1 MNGHVQYKRGK
12 ITSKPSYW
20 NKCRLKDIVLEHKAG
35 IYKNSKYYGIGSNI
49 VGVSNLYD
57 TDSIN
62 GQIFDLVQL
71 SKDELKEYTLKEGD
85 LIYGESSLVKEGIA
99 RTLYVTREGEGTA
112 FAWHTRRF
120 RVDRDII
127 ESRFL
132 NCLLNS
138 PPVRKELM
146 RVATQT
152 ALTGITTKDFFGVMI
167 AYPQKSEQERIAEIL
182 GCWDKAIEK
191 TQKLIRSKQTL
202 KKALMQQLLTGKK
215 RFKEFWGQEW
225 KTFEFADIAT
235 LTKEKYDPRKERVN
249 YKCIELEH
257 IDQESG
263 QLLGHVDSSSQLCI
277 KNRFSKGD
285 VLFGKLRPYLRKYF
299 FANFDGVCSTEI
311 WAIRAKENVCRRK
324 FLFYIIQ
331 SHSFNLAANVTS
343 GTKMPRSDWKYV
355 SEVPFALPSLQEQRK
370 IAAVLNSCD
379 KEIEVLRS
387 KLKVLK
393 QQKKGLMQKLLTGKI
408 RVKV

>member
-1 MNGHVQYKRGK
+1 
-12 ITSKPSYW
+12 
-20 NKCRLKDIVLEHKAG
+20 
-35 IYKNSKYYGIGSNI
+35 
-49 VGVSNLYD
+49 
-57 TDSIN
+57 
-62 GQIFDLVQL
+62 
-71 SKDELKEYTLKEGD
+71 
-85 LIYGESSLVKEGIA
+85 
-99 RTLYVTREGEGTA
+99 
-112 FAWHTRRF
+112 
-120 RVDRDII
+120 
-127 ESRFL
+127 
-132 NCLLNS
+132 
-138 PPVRKELM
+138 
-146 RVATQT
+146 
-152 ALTGITTKDFFGVMI
+152 
-167 AYPQKSEQERIAEIL
+167 
-182 GCWDKAIEK
+182 
-191 TQKLIRSKQTL
+191 
-202 KKALMQQLLTGKK
+202 
-215 RFKEFWGQEW
+215 
-225 KTFEFADIAT
+225 
-235 LTKEKYDPRKERVN
+235 
-249 YKCIELEH
+249 
-257 IDQESG
+257 
-263 QLLGHVDSSSQLCI
+263 LCI